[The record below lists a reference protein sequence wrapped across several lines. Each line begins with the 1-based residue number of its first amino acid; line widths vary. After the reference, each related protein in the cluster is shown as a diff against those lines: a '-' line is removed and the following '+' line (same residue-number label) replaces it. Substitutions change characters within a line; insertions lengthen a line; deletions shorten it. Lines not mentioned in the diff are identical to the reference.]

1 MIDNPQ
7 INGNRRVQVAKI
19 PNVEHKQVQDREYK
33 KMHRLPKTPFLR
45 SKKALFLASFLLA
58 ASAYADEEC
67 LPLIPAYNYPVRCE
81 QRCPYD
87 IYTELSF
94 NYWQPIQENME
105 VGLLN
110 NGASTKIS
118 ASGLTITNVSSSDSH
133 RDVNMDFDF
142 KPGFTLGLG
151 CNFDEDNWDLRLEY
165 TWFHN
170 TQRKSETARD
180 FVLFNASSQ
189 SIAATWGTPT
199 PSAGDVIYQFAKEKW
214 KLGMDLLD
222 LDLGRWFYV
231 GCNLTFHPS
240 FGVRAALIE
249 QKVHVSYTN
258 GFANYTV
265 DLPGLLG
272 GGTLLE
278 NKNVQGKSRSWGLG
292 PKAALETHWL
302 LGRGFRL
309 FGNGEA
315 DLLYTRYTALKESTG
330 AAGTVLGIINLIP
343 FSFTTSNETRGK
355 QRNVGCLRTHLE
367 LELGVGWGTYLE
379 CSDMCIDCS
388 AGYDF
393 QVFFDQNML
402 RRHVTDPGGSLPNG
416 NLYTQGLIAKVR
428 LDF

>member
-1 MIDNPQ
+1 MMDFFAPS
-7 INGNRRVQVAKI
+7 
-19 PNVEHKQVQDREYK
+19 
-33 KMHRLPKTPFLR
+33 RLCGFAFTLLLFFLP
-45 SKKALFLASFLLA
+45 L
-58 ASAYADEEC
+58 SAEEC
-67 LPLIPAYNYPVRCE
+67 PPLIPAYNYPARCAP
-81 QRCPYD
+81 RCPYNV
-87 IYTELSF
+87 YAELSF

-110 NGASTKIS
+110 NGASTKIA

-151 CNFDEDNWDLRLEY
+151 FNFEDDNWDLCAQY

-180 FVLFNASSQ
+180 FVLFNANSQ
-189 SIAATWGTPT
+189 SISPTWGTPT
-199 PSAGDVIYQFAKEKW
+199 PSAGNVIYQFAKEHW

-222 LDLGRWFYV
+222 LDLGRRFYV
-231 GCNLTFHPS
+231 GCKLTFHPS
-240 FGVRAALIE
+240 IGLRAAWIE
-249 QKVHVSYTN
+249 QKVHVSYIN
-258 GFANYTV
+258 GFANYAV

-278 NKNVQGKSRSWGLG
+278 NKNVHGRSRSWGLG
-292 PKAALETHWL
+292 PKAALETHWE

-315 DLLYTRYTALKESTG
+315 DLLYTRYTALRESTKT
-330 AAGTVLGIINLIP
+330 AGNVLGIINLIP
-343 FSFTTSNETRGK
+343 FNFTTSHETRGK
-355 QRNVGCLRTHLE
+355 QRNVGCLRTHLD
-367 LELGVGWGTYLE
+367 LELGLGWGTYFE
-379 CSDMCIDCS
+379 CADICLDCT

-402 RRHVTDPGGSLPNG
+402 RHDVTDPGSFLPNG
-416 NLYTQGLIAKVR
+416 NLYVQGLTAKVH